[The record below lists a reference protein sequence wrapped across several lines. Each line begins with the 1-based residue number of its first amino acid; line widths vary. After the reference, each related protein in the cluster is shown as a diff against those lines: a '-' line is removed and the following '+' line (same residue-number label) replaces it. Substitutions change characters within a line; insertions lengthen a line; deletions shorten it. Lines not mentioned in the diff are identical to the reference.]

1 MQTPLIDGA
10 DIDRRRVR
18 VLLEDD
24 RKIPLRFRKD
34 VRRVTIYDD
43 GKRMFVETADGE
55 IIRFTA
61 EQITERAKP
70 RSPTD
75 LADTSTLERLIHG
88 ADIKGRRATIRMDGD
103 RVVPLSF
110 RTRIRRITIYD
121 NGKGIV
127 VETVDRKLKRFTAEQ
142 LIVRAKAS
150 A

>member
-75 LADTSTLERLIHG
+75 LADTSTREPLIHG

-103 RVVPLSF
+103 RVVPLGF

-142 LIVRAKAS
+142 LIVRAKGS

>member
-10 DIDRRRVR
+10 
-18 VLLEDD
+18 
-24 RKIPLRFRKD
+24 
-34 VRRVTIYDD
+34 
-43 GKRMFVETADGE
+43 
-55 IIRFTA
+55 
-61 EQITERAKP
+61 
-70 RSPTD
+70 
-75 LADTSTLERLIHG
+75 
-88 ADIKGRRATIRMDGD
+88 DGD

-121 NGKGIV
+121 NGKGVV